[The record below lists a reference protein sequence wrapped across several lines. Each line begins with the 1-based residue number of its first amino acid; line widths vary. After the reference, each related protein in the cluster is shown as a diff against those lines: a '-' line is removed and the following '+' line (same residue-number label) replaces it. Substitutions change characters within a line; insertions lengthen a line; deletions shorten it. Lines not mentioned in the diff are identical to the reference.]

1 MVRAG
6 SPGVA
11 LPAAT
16 VPPAMRR
23 SAVLTCST
31 PTAFMDTARIQQMS
45 SIAVTAYGQSMVSG
59 VAQSVRQRPFRR
71 HEQAVQGLQARHEA
85 ACSLPWPSV
94 SHAPQARSSR
104 PTERS
109 TREQGSEAVRP
120 TRRWL
125 RGSPA
130 HAGRQVLDL
139 LPQYGAYEEVGRRPR
154 SRLLSPRPEL
164 WALCQG
170 CPVWAMQPATGIRS

>member
-1 MVRAG
+1 M
-6 SPGVA
+6 A